1 MNEMKP
7 SELAIAVDMDGTMLF
22 AENRFHPFDVEFL
35 KQDLPLTVVFAT
47 GRSLTGMRL
56 PLMVNGLIAEN
67 QPVPYPLV
75 LHNGALVYLP
85 GQQVHRHFAFEPHI
99 AEGLV
104 ERVLAFPHPLAVV
117 AQGEGREWL
126 IRTSPYGGPR
136 AIIYGYRPL
145 PWQPGEALPVFSKLL
160 CISDQPAVLEEL
172 AQTLRDLP
180 IEGNSSLGDLYEMT
194 PKGVTKATG
203 LNALLPALG
212 LQDVP
217 LITVGDGENDFTML
231 DMADL
236 ACAPANA
243 HPPLKAHAQFIFDR
257 GERGIFQPVL
267 EAALEQLSLPEALQ
281 GRLRAA
287 MVTSG

>member
-1 MNEMKP
+1 MK
-7 SELAIAVDMDGTMLF
+7 SKSSVLVIAVDMDGTMLF
-22 AENRFHPFDVEFL
+22 ADNRFHPLDVEFL

-47 GRSLTGMRL
+47 GRSLAGMRL
-56 PLMVNGLIAEN
+56 PLIVNGFVTED
-67 QPVPYPLV
+67 QPSPYPLV

-85 GQQVHRHFAFEPHI
+85 GEQVYRHFAFEPHT
-99 AEGLV
+99 AAALV
-104 ERVLAFPHPLAVV
+104 ERVLAFPHDLAVV

-126 IRTSPYGGPR
+126 IRTSAYGGPR
-136 AIIYGYRPL
+136 AIYYGYRPL
-145 PWQPGEALPVFSKLL
+145 PWQPGEAVPEFSKLL
-160 CISDQPAVLEEL
+160 CISDQPPVLEEL
-172 AQTLRDLP
+172 ARFLKDLP

-217 LITVGDGENDFTML
+217 LITVGDGQNDFTML

-257 GERGIFQPVL
+257 SERGIFQPVL
-267 EAALEQLSLPEALQ
+267 EAALQRLSLPEAVQ
-281 GRLRAA
+281 GQLRAV